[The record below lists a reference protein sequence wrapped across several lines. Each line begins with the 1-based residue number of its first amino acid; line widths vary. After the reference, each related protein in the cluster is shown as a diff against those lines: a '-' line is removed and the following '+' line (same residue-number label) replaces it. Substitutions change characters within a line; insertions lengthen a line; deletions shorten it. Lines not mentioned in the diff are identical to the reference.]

1 MQQPFHRRLWLLVIS
16 LFSSQLCFF
25 QSLCYFLPS
34 VKRLSVN
41 VCVCVC
47 AVVCA
52 CCMCVKFSSNHL
64 RCHLTLTLETGC
76 SIGLEFT
83 EMIWPTDYLLS
94 PPPHH
99 WDLKWT
105 PFISASFLVSYEN
118 QIQVLMFARQTL
130 MDLGISLDPS
140 LRFLNSRF
148 LQTSVL
154 CPKVLQSFPS
164 FLDILT

>member
-1 MQQPFHRRLWLLVIS
+1 M
-16 LFSSQLCFF
+16 
-25 QSLCYFLPS
+25 
-34 VKRLSVN
+34 
-41 VCVCVC
+41 C

-52 CCMCVKFSSNHL
+52 CCMCVKFTCNHL
-64 RCHLTLTLETGC
+64 RCHLTLTLETGF

-94 PPPHH
+94 PTPQH
-99 WDLKWT
+99 WDLKRT

-118 QIQVLMFARQTL
+118 QTQVQMFTRQALTY
-130 MDLGISLDPS
+130 LGISPGPS
-140 LRFLNSRF
+140 LRSLNSRF